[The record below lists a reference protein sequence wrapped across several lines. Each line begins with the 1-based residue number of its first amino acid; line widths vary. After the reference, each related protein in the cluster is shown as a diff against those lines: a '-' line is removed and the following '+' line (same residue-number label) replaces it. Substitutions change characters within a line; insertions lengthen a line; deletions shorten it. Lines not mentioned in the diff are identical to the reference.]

1 MTVEQKQIRSYR
13 GAKFVFLVLCFVTSH
28 RHNAGVPAVYTVF
41 RHVSCYLTTASIPEI
56 IEVTDVPHCQYK
68 INLHTSST
76 LCVKKDS
83 FAKSFSF
90 MKPEDLLPVYKV
102 PPMNCTLNPFHT
114 LSLRRSKNAC
124 NPETLRNI
132 SRYAD
137 LHYGGDLHDRPLKTE
152 LLLT

>member
-13 GAKFVFLVLCFVTSH
+13 GAKFVFLVLCFVMSH

-76 LCVKKDS
+76 LCVKKRQLCEKLLFYETRRFITSLQGPANELYPKPISYS
-83 FAKSFSF
+83 FFTSFQKCVQSRD
-90 MKPEDLLPVYKV
+90 PEK
-102 PPMNCTLNPFHT
+102 H
-114 LSLRRSKNAC
+114 
-124 NPETLRNI
+124 
-132 SRYAD
+132 
-137 LHYGGDLHDRPLKTE
+137 
-152 LLLT
+152 LTIC